1 MDLRPARGTL
11 DLLPPNGSR
20 MRALYDRAAALA
32 RLHGYR
38 YVETPG
44 FEATELFARTSGET
58 SDVVTKEMYTF
69 EDRKGRSLT
78 LRPEG
83 TAPVMRAYLSLMQEQ
98 PSPFKAYY
106 LTRMYRYARPQEGRY
121 REHRQFG
128 IEVFGTEDPAADTE
142 VIAVGDAFLR
152 GLGLARIELQ
162 LNSIGDEVCRP
173 AYRNELLAFLGA
185 NRDRLTDEHR
195 DRFEDNPLRVL
206 DCKDDACR
214 TVASEAP
221 KITDRLCDPCRT
233 HFEGVQA
240 GLKDA
245 GLSWVLEPTLV
256 RGLDYYT
263 RTAFEFVSPGLS
275 PQQASLFGGGRYDGL
290 AEVLGGPHV
299 PGVGFGM
306 GLERVLMALEQEGLA
321 APEEER
327 LTVFVVGVGEA
338 GRGRA
343 LDLVRELR
351 GAGVAADTAFEDR
364 PLKAQLKMAD
374 RAEATYAAIVGEREL
389 ESGVVTLRRLADG
402 QQHEVAAGALA
413 EALREAL
420 TREAGGTRAGRR
432 AGRGEG

>member
-1 MDLRPARGTL
+1 
-11 DLLPPNGSR
+11 

-32 RLHGYR
+32 RLYGYR
-38 YVETPG
+38 YVETPV

-83 TAPVMRAYLSLMQEQ
+83 TAPVMRAYLAAMQEQ

-128 IEVFGTEDPAADTE
+128 IEVFGTEDPGADAE
-142 VIAVGDAFLR
+142 VIAVGDEYLR
-152 GLGLARIELQ
+152 ALGLTRIELQ

-173 AYRNELLAFLGA
+173 AYREELIAFLRA

-206 DCKDDACR
+206 DCQDDACR
-214 TVASEAP
+214 AVAREAP
-221 KITDRLCDPCRT
+221 KIIDRLCDPCRE
-233 HFEGVQA
+233 HLDGVQA

-275 PQQASLFGGGRYDGL
+275 PQQATLFGGGRYDGL

-306 GLERVLMALEQEGLA
+306 GLERVLMAIEQEGLES
-321 APEEER
+321 PEEPG
-327 LTVFVVGVGEA
+327 LTVFLVGVGDA
-338 GRGRA
+338 GRARA

-351 GAGVAADTAFEDR
+351 AAGVAADTAFGDR

-374 RAEATYAAIVGEREL
+374 HAGAAYAAIVGDREL
-389 ESGVVTLRRLADG
+389 QAGSVTLRRLADG
-402 QQHEVAAGALA
+402 EQEDVAADALA
-413 EALREAL
+413 EALAPRP
-420 TREAGGTRAGRR
+420 GGAPAGRR
-432 AGRGEG
+432 EG

>member
-1 MDLRPARGTL
+1 
-11 DLLPPNGSR
+11 
-20 MRALYDRAAALA
+20 MRALYDRAAELA

-38 YVETPG
+38 YVETPV
-44 FEATELFARTSGET
+44 FEATELFARTSGES

-69 EDRKGRSLT
+69 EDRRGRSLT

-83 TAPVMRAYLSLMQEQ
+83 TAPVMRAYLAEMQEQ

-128 IEVFGTEDPAADTE
+128 VEVFGAADPGADVE

-152 GLGLARIELQ
+152 GLGLTQIELQ

-173 AYRNELLAFLGA
+173 AYREELIAFLRG
-185 NRDRLTDEHR
+185 NRERMTDEHR

-214 TVASEAP
+214 AVAKEAP
-221 KITDRLCDPCRT
+221 KITERLCDPCRA

-240 GLKDA
+240 GLDDA
-245 GLSWVLEPTLV
+245 GLPWVLEPTLV
-256 RGLDYYT
+256 RGLDFYT

-275 PQQASLFGGGRYDGL
+275 PQQATLFGGGRYDGL

-306 GLERVLMALEQEGLA
+306 GLERVLMALEQEGLDA
-321 APEEER
+321 EEEPG
-327 LTVFVVGVGEA
+327 LTVYVVGVGDA
-338 GRGRA
+338 GRARA
-343 LDLVRELR
+343 LELVRELR
-351 GAGVAADTAFEDR
+351 AASVSADASFEDR
-364 PLKAQLKMAD
+364 PLKAQLRMAD
-374 RAEATYAAIVGEREL
+374 RANAAYAAIVGEREL
-389 ESGVVTLRRLADG
+389 KAGTVTLRRLEDG
-402 QQHEVAAGALA
+402 QQEDVAAD
-413 EALREAL
+413 AL
-420 TREAGGTRAGRR
+420 TARLTHEAGVG
-432 AGRGEG
+432 

>member
-1 MDLRPARGTL
+1 
-11 DLLPPNGSR
+11 
-20 MRALYDRAAALA
+20 MRALYDRAASLA
-32 RLHGYR
+32 RLYGYR

-83 TAPVMRAYLSLMQEQ
+83 TAPVMRAYLAAMQDQ

-106 LTRMYRYARPQEGRY
+106 LTRMYRYSRPQEGRY

-128 IEVFGTEDPAADTE
+128 IEVFGTEDPGADVE

-173 AYRNELLAFLGA
+173 AYRDELIAFLRA

-195 DRFEDNPLRVL
+195 DRFEGNPLRVL

-214 TVASEAP
+214 AVAKEAP
-221 KITDRLCDPCRT
+221 KIIDRLCDPCRA
-233 HFEGVQA
+233 HFDGVQA
-240 GLKDA
+240 ELKEA

-275 PQQASLFGGGRYDGL
+275 PQQATLFGGGRYDGL

-306 GLERVLMALEQEGLA
+306 GLERVLMAIEEEELMPPEEPGLA
-321 APEEER
+321 
-327 LTVFVVGVGEA
+327 VFVVGVGDA
-338 GRGRA
+338 GRARA
-343 LDLVRELR
+343 LELVRELR
-351 GAGVAADTAFEDR
+351 AAGVAADTAFEDR

-374 RAEATYAAIVGEREL
+374 RAGAAYAAIVGEREL
-389 ESGVVTLRRLADG
+389 ESGTVTLRRLEDG
-402 QQHEVAAGALA
+402 QQEEVPAEVLAARLAREVGA
-413 EALREAL
+413 
-420 TREAGGTRAGRR
+420 
-432 AGRGEG
+432 